1 MVHRHVGGA
10 GGEDSEDRHVGLDAA
25 AWNADAHPVAW
36 PDAKRVKARGQ
47 RCRAL
52 VELGVGQR
60 PVGGIDSQMPAM
72 AGDRGREHIDERLG
86 GPRRLARGSPAA
98 DVTQLPR
105 RLWPGLEHV
114 T

>member
-1 MVHRHVGGA
+1 LERGRPPG
-10 GGEDSEDRHVGLDAA
+10 RL
-25 AWNADAHPVAW
+25 
-36 PDAKRVKARGQ
+36 PDAKRVQARWQ

-72 AGDRGREHIDERLG
+72 AGDGGREYIDERLG
-86 GPRRLARGSPAA
+86 GLRPLARGRLAA
-98 DVTQLPR
+98 DVTPLPR
-105 RLWPGLEHV
+105 RLWPGLEQV